1 MFNENGSAID
11 QLCFVPKNPS
21 NLYKNSS
28 WCYKKRCDHR
38 VYVYWTQ
45 ERTLYHSYSKPLHVF
60 ESVLGINTLK
70 SVVKNITEHAKPT
83 SKIKRSTTKESLW
96 YCSIVLTEIT
106 LEVQTAGSVYFLADY
121 LVVQGQRYLTSTC
134 KIREKGITHNHT
146 HDKQL
151 NFF

>member
-1 MFNENGSAID
+1 M
-11 QLCFVPKNPS
+11 
-21 NLYKNSS
+21 
-28 WCYKKRCDHR
+28 W
-38 VYVYWTQ
+38 WTQ
-45 ERTLYHSYSKPLHVF
+45 GNTLHHSYSKPLHVF

-96 YCSIVLTEIT
+96 YCNTVLREIT
-106 LEVQTAGSVYFLADY
+106 PEVQTAGSVYFLADD
-121 LVVQGQRYLTSTC
+121 LVLQGQRYLTSTC

-151 NFF
+151 NFFKCLRKGWVLTTCERTWETGISSFF